1 MLHFW
6 SKFLLQADELYNYM
20 INNFDTMFE
29 VNSII
34 KHFEIREGYYLYITD
49 LEELTSTYGEDI
61 QKNLIPW
68 IKKEKEE
75 NRLFDKTL
83 WKPFRDQEYLSFMY
97 YGYRKL
103 FQYKHYYFQLVMESE
118 CIDENCKYCIA
129 ACTVNPS
136 SIVLNQHFGLALYGW
151 KAKDSDMLQQNT
163 DVKIQ
168 DDNMMAERH
177 WIMQ

>member
-29 VNSII
+29 GISII

-49 LEELTSTYGEDI
+49 LEELTSNYGEDI

-103 FQYKHYYFQLVMESE
+103 F
-118 CIDENCKYCIA
+118 
-129 ACTVNPS
+129 
-136 SIVLNQHFGLALYGW
+136 
-151 KAKDSDMLQQNT
+151 
-163 DVKIQ
+163 
-168 DDNMMAERH
+168 
-177 WIMQ
+177 

>member
-1 MLHFW
+1 MLHCW
-6 SKFLLQADELYNYM
+6 PRFLIEGDNLYDYM
-20 INNFDTMFE
+20 IHNFDTMFE
-29 VNSII
+29 DDTII
-34 KHFEIREGYYLYITD
+34 KHFQLRDGIYRGLEN
-49 LEELTSTYGEDI
+49 LEELTSNYGEDI

-83 WKPFRDQEYLSFMY
+83 WKPFRDQYNFSEMY
-97 YGYRKL
+97 YGYKKL

-129 ACTVNPS
+129 SGAVN
-136 SIVLNQHFGLALYGW
+136 SISIILNPHFGLALYGW

-163 DVKIQ
+163 DIKIP